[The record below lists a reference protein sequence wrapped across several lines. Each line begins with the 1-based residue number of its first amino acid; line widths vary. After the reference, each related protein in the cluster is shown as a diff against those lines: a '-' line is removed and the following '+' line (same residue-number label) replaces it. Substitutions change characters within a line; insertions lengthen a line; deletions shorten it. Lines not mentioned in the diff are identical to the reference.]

1 MKRIL
6 FILIGSS
13 LLLLL
18 SCSKK
23 EGESNKNSFFIL
35 VNLSDNSR
43 SGKDYVKLWV
53 NDSLLFSGSY
63 FTDFSEVNVDDIWGM
78 KVASFNKQDKDSIK
92 IKLRLI
98 SLDTVL
104 FSQRKIVDTTF
115 YYKIIDIPGIS
126 ITDPRETGHFS
137 VFDTLN
143 APTYWRVE

>member
-1 MKRIL
+1 MKRLL

-13 LLLLL
+13 LLLL

-63 FTDFSEVNVDDIWGM
+63 FTNFSEVNVDDIWGM

-104 FSQRKIVDTTF
+104 FRKE
-115 YYKIIDIPGIS
+115 K
-126 ITDPRETGHFS
+126 
-137 VFDTLN
+137 
-143 APTYWRVE
+143 

>member
-1 MKRIL
+1 MKRLL

-13 LLLLL
+13 LLLL

-23 EGESNKNSFFIL
+23 EENQIRILFIL

-63 FTDFSEVNVDDIWGM
+63 FTNFSEVNVDDIWGM

-104 FSQRKIVDTTF
+104 FRKE
-115 YYKIIDIPGIS
+115 K
-126 ITDPRETGHFS
+126 
-137 VFDTLN
+137 
-143 APTYWRVE
+143 

>member
-1 MKRIL
+1 MCSKMKRLL

-13 LLLLL
+13 LLLL

-63 FTDFSEVNVDDIWGM
+63 FTDFS
-78 KVASFNKQDKDSIK
+78 SFCLCS
-92 IKLRLI
+92 
-98 SLDTVL
+98 
-104 FSQRKIVDTTF
+104 
-115 YYKIIDIPGIS
+115 
-126 ITDPRETGHFS
+126 
-137 VFDTLN
+137 
-143 APTYWRVE
+143 

>member
-1 MKRIL
+1 MKRLL

-13 LLLLL
+13 LLLL

-126 ITDPRETGHFS
+126 ITELCETGLFS
-137 VFDTLN
+137 VFDTLI
-143 APTYWRVE
+143 ALLYFMIS

>member
-1 MKRIL
+1 MKKVIFIFLGYIL
-6 FILIGSS
+6 LFSF
-13 LLLLL
+13 
-18 SCSKK
+18 CSRK
-23 EGESNKNSFFIL
+23 EKELNKNSFYIL
-35 VNLSDNSR
+35 VNLFNNSR

-63 FTDFSEVNVDDIWGM
+63 FTNFSEENIDEIWGM
-78 KVASFNKQDKDSIK
+78 EIASFNKPDKDSIK

-104 FSQRKIVDTTF
+104 FSGKKIVDTTF

>member
-1 MKRIL
+1 MKRLL

-13 LLLLL
+13 LLLL

-23 EGESNKNSFFIL
+23 EKGLNKNSFFIL

-137 VFDTLN
+137 VFATFN